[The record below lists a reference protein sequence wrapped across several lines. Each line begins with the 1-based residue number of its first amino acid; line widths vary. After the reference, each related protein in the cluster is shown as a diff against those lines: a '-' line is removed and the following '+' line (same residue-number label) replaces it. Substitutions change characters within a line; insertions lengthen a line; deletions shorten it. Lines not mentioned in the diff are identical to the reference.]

1 MKSEINVSVDLNDVA
16 MSLST
21 DEALFLVR
29 EIDTIQADWD
39 FTKDVI
45 TMLIQSLI
53 DEGADSSDLKSLKKD
68 IKRLLKWK

>member
-1 MKSEINVSVDLNDVA
+1 MKSEININLDLNDLA

-21 DEALFLVR
+21 DEALFLVK

-68 IKRLLKWK
+68 IKRLLK

>member
-68 IKRLLKWK
+68 IKRLLK